1 MFGNISYPCKHYHS
15 DISIIEINQSNV
27 SDSEN
32 IKIRHSERM
41 LSHTILC
48 NIFIFSELHQCGT
61 RTHRNEQPKLVI
73 AAWFTIQYRSTKYD
87 ATLIIN

>member
-48 NIFIFSELHQCGT
+48 NILFSLNCTNVERKHIEMSNQ
-61 RTHRNEQPKLVI
+61 N
-73 AAWFTIQYRSTKYD
+73 
-87 ATLIIN
+87 